1 MVDLHTIEWMSH
13 KPEEFHMI
21 TEEVHE
27 IVKNSPVK
35 NGAVLVLT
43 AHTTTGIM
51 VNEGLPCVD
60 PYKNCPS
67 RSRLYACPFP
77 AKLWCNRK

>member
-35 NGAVLVLT
+35 NGAVLV
-43 AHTTTGIM
+43 
-51 VNEGLPCVD
+51 
-60 PYKNCPS
+60 PYSPYN
-67 RSRLYACPFP
+67 
-77 AKLWCNRK
+77 NRNYGE

>member
-35 NGAVLVLT
+35 RSGSR
-43 AHTTTGIM
+43 
-51 VNEGLPCVD
+51 
-60 PYKNCPS
+60 PYSPYN
-67 RSRLYACPFP
+67 
-77 AKLWCNRK
+77 NRNYGE

>member
-1 MVDLHTIEWMSH
+1 MVDLHIIEWMSH

-35 NGAVLVLT
+35 TERFSSLQP
-43 AHTTTGIM
+43 IQQP
-51 VNEGLPCVD
+51 E
-60 PYKNCPS
+60 
-67 RSRLYACPFP
+67 
-77 AKLWCNRK
+77 LW